1 MKKLIGLFTLVFL
14 TTNSYAITADGLKK
28 LIDRRALD
36 LVAEKVLVEKQEL
49 SARATWR
56 SYFPT
61 LSLSAGVKEFYPYQT
76 FNSKSWNQE
85 YSLGISLTATPL
97 DLKKNVQLKIDRY
110 FIKVSKDNLKAVKL
124 DLYYKGLSTLFKLKA
139 LKEKVEIRKK
149 ILKDSEEILSVA
161 KKKYREG
168 LVLITDVLKAE
179 SEVER
184 ARSSFT
190 KAQMEYSQLFN
201 SLNELVDYA
210 LPEGETPEVELKKDF
225 PLPLEKELL
234 KKAFTLR
241 PELKKAS
248 RELKVARLNVE
259 LQEKTLSPSLNLSVS
274 YSRSG
279 TSFLPE
285 DNLYNLSLSLNFPV
299 FDSGVT
305 RFRSMALEKELLV
318 KEVELKKVRNAI
330 RTEVLNALQALRAS
344 RDILKSS
351 ESSLK
356 FARRSYERAFNEYKL
371 GVSDIVA
378 LLQAHESLKEAE
390 EAYVDALLNFNLS
403 LLQLQK
409 ATGELLG
416 GRK

>member
-1 MKKLIGLFTLVFL
+1 MKKLIGVFTLVFL
-14 TTNSYAITADGLKK
+14 TTSSYAITADGLKE

-36 LVAEKVLVEKQEL
+36 LVAEKALVEKQEL

-61 LSLSAGVKEFYPYQT
+61 LSLSAGVTEFYPYQT

-97 DLKKNVQLKIDRY
+97 DLKKNVQLKVDRY

-124 DLYYKGLSTLFKLKA
+124 NLYYEGLSTLFKLKA
-139 LKEKVEIRKK
+139 LKEKIEIRKK

-184 ARSSFT
+184 ARSSVT
-190 KAQMEYSQLFN
+190 EAQMEYSQLFN

-356 FARRSYERAFNEYKL
+356 FARKSYKRAFNEYKL